1 MLQRYFFGAV
11 LGLFVIFPWLYNFSL
26 TANRAVAW
34 FQTSTN
40 RCAIVPGLSPRRLP
54 IIYMKACSCHS
65 IVVSKALRTLA
76 WKYSINFLMS
86 CKPHSAT
93 YSLLIIGFL
102 LCSDIFTRLKSMTQM
117 YTTINGFPDNET
129 KPSAMK
135 LLIATSIIHSAYSQ
149 KKKKKREL

>member
-1 MLQRYFFGAV
+1 
-11 LGLFVIFPWLYNFSL
+11 
-26 TANRAVAW
+26 
-34 FQTSTN
+34 
-40 RCAIVPGLSPRRLP
+40 
-54 IIYMKACSCHS
+54 
-65 IVVSKALRTLA
+65 
-76 WKYSINFLMS
+76 MS

-149 KKKKKREL
+149 KKKKKGNYNAHTNLFTFCWYLKTLKYVERGYFWASTS